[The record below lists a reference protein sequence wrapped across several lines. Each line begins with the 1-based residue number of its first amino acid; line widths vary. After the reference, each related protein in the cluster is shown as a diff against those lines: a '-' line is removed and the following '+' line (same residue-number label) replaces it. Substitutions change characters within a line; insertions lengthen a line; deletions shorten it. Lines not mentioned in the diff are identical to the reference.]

1 MTDHVAELAERA
13 KALPLE
19 DRSRLV
25 DLVLETMHEGPLAE
39 VEAAWD
45 AEVEQR
51 LAAYERG
58 GLVAIDGEQVLAS
71 ARRVARGG

>member
-1 MTDHVAELAERA
+1 MTDHVADLAERV
-13 KALPLE
+13 KALPIE

-25 DLVLETMHEGPLAE
+25 DLVLESMHEGSLAE

-51 LAAYERG
+51 LAAYDRG
-58 GLVAIDGEQVLAS
+58 ELVALDGEQVLAK